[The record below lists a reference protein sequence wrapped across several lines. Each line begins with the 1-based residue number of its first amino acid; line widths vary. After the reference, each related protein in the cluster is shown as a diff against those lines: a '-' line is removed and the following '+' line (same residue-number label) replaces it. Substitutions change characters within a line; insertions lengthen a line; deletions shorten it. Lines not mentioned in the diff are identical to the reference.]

1 MRLRS
6 VLALPVLAA
15 LPILAGLSG
24 PAGAQTAPTAQQD
37 RMKSCNADAATK
49 SLAGEARQ
57 RFMSDCLSGKTAAAA
72 PAQPQM
78 TAQQERMKSCN
89 AEAATKNL
97 SGEPRQRFMSSCLS
111 GNTAAGASA
120 AAPMAAESNGRF
132 ASEAAAKRSCGGDP
146 VVWANPGSQIF
157 HASGTQFYG
166 KTQDGGFMCRA
177 AAEKAGYKPAGGRS

>member
-1 MRLRS
+1 MPPEAITVKPGALSRTMRMESAVGMPQSRKARATRARQGSLWQACGLTRLWRTGFVEPVTAPPLPAHLLAHQLLRD
-6 VLALPVLAA
+6 
-15 LPILAGLSG
+15 LS
-24 PAGAQTAPTAQQD
+24 APTAQQD

-111 GNTAAGASA
+111 GPSKVRRRD
-120 AAPMAAESNGRF
+120 ER
-132 ASEAAAKRSCGGDP
+132 
-146 VVWANPGSQIF
+146 
-157 HASGTQFYG
+157 
-166 KTQDGGFMCRA
+166 
-177 AAEKAGYKPAGGRS
+177 